1 MITKKNVL
9 IFGGG
14 AYNAQEVY
22 FALRGTV
29 RYNPILA
36 SSNDNHSIFID
47 SNAITD
53 HQAALHQEAVQHP
66 GQQRPDKKTLHSNLS
81 RMRYTAE
88 KRAFQQLTAYPA
100 QKRLHMEK

>member
-29 RYNPILA
+29 RYNLFSLPVT
-36 SSNDNHSIFID
+36 
-47 SNAITD
+47 ITI
-53 HQAALHQEAVQHP
+53 QYL
-66 GQQRPDKKTLHSNLS
+66 
-81 RMRYTAE
+81 
-88 KRAFQQLTAYPA
+88 
-100 QKRLHMEK
+100 